1 MPKRLFIELDQR
13 LNIETIHA
21 YRERKV
27 LERQRERE
35 REKERECSC
44 LFLSCIHLQQ
54 IIYFFL
60 LKRNVQNEKHF
71 LLCWQFRQKSK
82 QLSCGLA
89 VGPNLATQL
98 TIVRLCIRIWTLWT
112 YTYAI
117 CMIVKM
123 VRPITKNIGTI
134 YHLLALFMGC
144 GLVEWLFEWQC
155 QKTSVIYVFN

>member
-60 LKRNVQNEKHF
+60 LRRNVQNEKHF
-71 LLCWQFRQKSK
+71 LLCWQFRQKSE
-82 QLSCGLA
+82 QLSLRPRGRSKSGNPIDHSSTLHPYMNSLNICLCYMHDSQDGEANNKEHWNYIPPPCPIHGMWAGRMTIWVA
-89 VGPNLATQL
+89 VPKN
-98 TIVRLCIRIWTLWT
+98 ICDLCI
-112 YTYAI
+112 
-117 CMIVKM
+117 
-123 VRPITKNIGTI
+123 
-134 YHLLALFMGC
+134 
-144 GLVEWLFEWQC
+144 
-155 QKTSVIYVFN
+155 